1 GLLRGLGRRRSR
13 HGDHGAVS
21 PSEPSG
27 SMNAGPVDWDAKTYE
42 KVSDPQFNWGIE
54 VLERLELE
62 GGETVIDAGI
72 GSGRVAEKLLARL
85 PVGLLVGIDPSAEI
99 VDVAGGGSK
108 RDERVTLIVP
118 DLLVMTPELLEGS
131 GAPATADV
139 LFSTATFHW
148 VPDHDALFSAI
159 HSVLQPGGRLVA
171 QCGGEGNVA

>member
-72 GSGRVAEKLLARL
+72 GSGRVAEKLLERL
-85 PVGLLVGIDPSAEI
+85 PDGLLVGGGASAGL
-99 VDVAGGGSK
+99 VDVTRAGLG
-108 RDERVTLIVP
+108 RDGRGALMVSGPVQ
-118 DLLVMTPELLEGS
+118 VAPELLGGCG
-131 GAPATADV
+131 GAATAD
-139 LFSTATFHW
+139 
-148 VPDHDALFSAI
+148 D
-159 HSVLQPGGRLVA
+159 R
-171 QCGGEGNVA
+171 